1 MKNIIVATFLLFLVL
16 FETNFI
22 SPTDSY
28 GGIDKGSITEANV
41 SSMINDRNESG
52 SIDSLL
58 PDWTA
63 VCDLS
68 GTRFGEFVSAGDF
81 NGDGFADIAVAD
93 GNYNSMGA
101 VFVYFGSQSGPPI
114 IPNQVIHGDGP
125 GFSDHI
131 EGKCDINN
139 DGYSDLIIGDPWT
152 GGTGKVHIHYGS
164 PTGLSDTANVVILPV
179 GTGIQDF
186 GYSVTAADLNGD
198 GFSDVI
204 ASVRGQLDTLMVAAY
219 IYNGSAAGISA
230 NYPSSVIAFDHSVY
244 PHNRAFG
251 GLGDLNGDGFED
263 AAILH
268 SGGRLSVYRGND
280 SNIFVRSSYREY
292 SFNSGVIYASSAGNV
307 NSDLFGDM
315 LVRTLNEANIYNGS
329 SDAPGPASDWTNP
342 VGICYVYNP
351 VSSAG
356 DFDNDGYDDVAISEC
371 DFAALYFGSATGLST
386 AQVKFISIP
395 SCIASGDINGDGYSD
410 VIISEYEKVHAF
422 YGRELT
428 GTLPI
433 LPDQVFTG
441 EFESDRFGTPAN
453 PAGDVNGD
461 GFDDIIIGA
470 PSYNHSGTF
479 GRSYI
484 FNGSSSPD
492 NIADVILPLKG
503 VNGLEFPWIRSVCR
517 AGDVN
522 GDGFSDVIVQ
532 SQSNSG
538 VSEFGAQIYHG
549 SSNMNNVPDLT
560 INGLDQYGVFGVS
573 VADAGDVNGDG
584 FSDVIVGDPGD
595 LEDIN
600 YQLFGKAFIFFGG
613 PGMDNV
619 PDITMYGEHW
629 RSNFGFCVSPAGDFN
644 GDGFDDVFVGSP
656 FWGESGSYDVGK
668 TYVFY
673 GGRNMDNIPDVT
685 MTGYVPSNFFGYTA
699 STAGD
704 VNNDGYSDVIVGS
717 SQLGDKAYIFFGGAN
732 PDNAPDLIFNEPPQN
747 DSYNMVFMNDDFDGD
762 GYSDVIV
769 GTPHFNNNTG
779 KAYIYRGGENMDNIA
794 DFTMTGEEAGSKFG
808 SWVSTAGD
816 VNDDGYSDII
826 VSAPWYQ
833 NLKGRAYLFYG
844 FGEAVRTLSTLSITP
859 ENIVKQFGEQA
870 EVTGTVNNKLGQ
882 PMSNIRINFFVRGAN
897 RAYGSGMSNGSGN
910 VIYQYSAG
918 YPGFDTIIAVSGKLR
933 DTSIVFW
940 ETGNSCITGP
950 IHVPMNSISLYYTE
964 TSLNAFYDLSN
975 FDSTNAR
982 IISGNENDS
991 VYVDA
996 GSNHGHFVLYLAT
1009 PDSIICSKHVYVDSP
1024 YPVELTAFNSIIS
1037 GKDITLSWSTS
1048 TELNNSGFEIQRAI
1062 ENGKLKMENWNKIG
1076 FVSGSGTTNAPK
1088 DYSYADRNLETG
1100 KYKYRLKQL
1109 DFNGN
1114 FDYFEL
1120 AEVVSIGIPDKFAL
1134 SQNYPNPFNPVTT
1147 INYDLPTDGI
1157 VTLKVYDILGREL
1170 KTLVNEMKTAG
1181 YHKIQLNA
1189 ADLASGAYFYR
1200 LVVSP
1205 SNQMKAGDFVAV
1217 KKFVVLK

>member
-1 MKNIIVATFLLFLVL
+1 MIIIISSDVRSQWVFTADIQGIPRVFSVNESTGYAACWPHGIYK
-16 FETNFI
+16 TSNGGDNWIRQTSMTSPHARSCYFI
-22 SPTDSY
+22 SPDTGWVVGVYGTFWKTTNGGANWLNRTFDGTFRYAIYFATPETGWAVGIPGIITKTTD
-28 GGIDKGSITEANV
+28 GGDTWFEQPNSANWYIDDVHFENALTGWVVGGQVSPFWKTVILKTTNGGDEWVEQITGTTTRARSLYFINTSTGWVTGEFDLCLKTTNGGESWSSVYVPGHNIDVHFVNESTGWIANGALLKSTNGGSIWNNTNV
-41 SSMINDRNESG
+41 QVENYGVESIHFSSPTCGLLGAYLNISG
-52 SIDSLL
+52 KIYKYSPTL
-58 PDWTA
+58 
-63 VCDLS
+63 
-68 GTRFGEFVSAGDF
+68 
-81 NGDGFADIAVAD
+81 
-93 GNYNSMGA
+93 
-101 VFVYFGSQSGPPI
+101 PI
-114 IPNQVIHGDGP
+114 IPNQV
-125 GFSDHI
+125 
-131 EGKCDINN
+131 
-139 DGYSDLIIGDPWT
+139 Y
-152 GGTGKVHIHYGS
+152 
-164 PTGLSDTANVVILPV
+164 
-179 GTGIQDF
+179 
-186 GYSVTAADLNGD
+186 
-198 GFSDVI
+198 
-204 ASVRGQLDTLMVAAY
+204 
-219 IYNGSAAGISA
+219 
-230 NYPSSVIAFDHSVY
+230 
-244 PHNRAFG
+244 
-251 GLGDLNGDGFED
+251 
-263 AAILH
+263 
-268 SGGRLSVYRGND
+268 
-280 SNIFVRSSYREY
+280 
-292 SFNSGVIYASSAGNV
+292 
-307 NSDLFGDM
+307 
-315 LVRTLNEANIYNGS
+315 
-329 SDAPGPASDWTNP
+329 
-342 VGICYVYNP
+342 
-351 VSSAG
+351 
-356 DFDNDGYDDVAISEC
+356 
-371 DFAALYFGSATGLST
+371 
-386 AQVKFISIP
+386 
-395 SCIASGDINGDGYSD
+395 
-410 VIISEYEKVHAF
+410 
-422 YGRELT
+422 
-428 GTLPI
+428 
-433 LPDQVFTG
+433 TG

-461 GFDDIIIGA
+461 GFDDVIIGA
-470 PSYNHSGTF
+470 PSYDHSGTF

-492 NIADVILPLKG
+492 NVADVILPLKG
-503 VNGLEFPWIRSVCR
+503 VNGLEIPWIRSACR

-538 VSEFGAQIYHG
+538 VSEFGAEIYHG

-560 INGLDQYGVFGVS
+560 INGFDQYGVFGVS

-595 LEDIN
+595 LEWIN

-629 RSNFGFCVSPAGDFN
+629 RSNFGFSVSPAGDFN

-685 MTGYVPSNFFGYTA
+685 MTGYVPNNMFGYTA

-704 VNNDGYSDVIVGS
+704 VNNDGYSDVIVGTS
-717 SQLGDKAYIFFGGAN
+717 ELDDKAYIFFGGAN

-779 KAYIYRGGENMDNIA
+779 KAYIYRGGENMDNLA

-833 NLKGRAYLFYG
+833 NRKGRAYLFYG
-844 FGEAVRTLSTLSITP
+844 FGEAARTLSALSITP
-859 ENIVKQFGEQA
+859 ENIVKQIGEQA
-870 EVTGTVNNKLGQ
+870 EVTGSVNNKLGQ

-897 RAYGSGMSNGSGN
+897 HAYGSGMSNGSGN
-910 VIYQYSAG
+910 VTYQYSAG
-918 YPGFDTIIAVSGKLR
+918 YPGFDTIIAASGKFR

-940 ETGNSCITGP
+940 EPGNSCIAGP
-950 IHVPMNSISLYYTE
+950 IHVPVNSISLYYTE

-975 FDSTNAR
+975 FDNTNAR

-996 GSNHGHFVLYLAT
+996 GSNHGHFVLYLAI

-1024 YPVELTAFNSIIS
+1024 YPVELTAFNSNII

-1062 ENGKLKMENWNKIG
+1062 ENEKLKIENWNKIG
-1076 FVSGSGTTNAPK
+1076 FVSGGGTTNEPK
-1088 DYSYADRNLETG
+1088 DYSFTDRNLETG
-1100 KYKYRLKQL
+1100 EYKYRLKQL

-1114 FDYFEL
+1114 FEYFEFP
-1120 AEVVSIGIPDKFAL
+1120 EVVSIGIPDKFDL

-1147 INYDLPTDGI
+1147 INYDLPNDGI
-1157 VTLKVYDILGREL
+1157 VTIKVYDILGREM
-1170 KTLVNEMKTAG
+1170 KMLVNEMKTAG
-1181 YHKIQLNA
+1181 YHKIKFNA
-1189 ADLASGAYFYR
+1189 ADLASGAYLYR
-1200 LVVSP
+1200 MV
-1205 SNQMKAGDFVAV
+1205 AGDFIAV

>member
-1 MKNIIVATFLLFLVL
+1 MMIIISSDARPQWVFTADVQGIPRVFSVNESTGYAVCWPHGIYK
-16 FETNFI
+16 TSNGGDNWIHQTGMTSPHAISCYFI
-22 SPTDSY
+22 SPDTGWVVGVYGTFWKTTNGGESWLDRTVDGTFRYAIYFATPETGWAVGIPGIITKTTD
-28 GGIDKGSITEANV
+28 GGDTWFEQTNPATWYLNDVEFTDALTGWVVGHVPFQTVILKTTNGGNNWVEQFAGRNASAQSVCFIDASTGWI
-41 SSMINDRNESG
+41 
-52 SIDSLL
+52 
-58 PDWTA
+58 
-63 VCDLS
+63 
-68 GTRFGEFVSAGDF
+68 AGVWNLYLKTTDGGNTWNSRTLGNNNMGIHF
-81 NGDGFADIAVAD
+81 LNASTGWMVGDD
-93 GNYNSMGA
+93 GA
-101 VFVYFGSQSGPPI
+101 VLSTKDGGNSWNREVISDYGLQS
-114 IPNQVIHGDGP
+114 VH
-125 GFSDHI
+125 FST
-131 EGKCDINN
+131 
-139 DGYSDLIIGDPWT
+139 DGYGLVGAYTNPSNYF
-152 GGTGKVHIHYGS
+152 TGKIYKFS
-164 PTGLSDTANVVILPV
+164 PA
-179 GTGIQDF
+179 
-186 GYSVTAADLNGD
+186 
-198 GFSDVI
+198 
-204 ASVRGQLDTLMVAAY
+204 
-219 IYNGSAAGISA
+219 
-230 NYPSSVIAFDHSVY
+230 
-244 PHNRAFG
+244 
-251 GLGDLNGDGFED
+251 
-263 AAILH
+263 
-268 SGGRLSVYRGND
+268 
-280 SNIFVRSSYREY
+280 
-292 SFNSGVIYASSAGNV
+292 
-307 NSDLFGDM
+307 
-315 LVRTLNEANIYNGS
+315 
-329 SDAPGPASDWTNP
+329 
-342 VGICYVYNP
+342 
-351 VSSAG
+351 
-356 DFDNDGYDDVAISEC
+356 
-371 DFAALYFGSATGLST
+371 
-386 AQVKFISIP
+386 
-395 SCIASGDINGDGYSD
+395 
-410 VIISEYEKVHAF
+410 
-422 YGRELT
+422 
-428 GTLPI
+428 LPI
-433 LPDQVFTG
+433 LPNQVFTG

-461 GFDDIIIGA
+461 GFDDVIIGA
-470 PSYNHSGTF
+470 PSYDHSGTF

-532 SQSNSG
+532 SRSNSG
-538 VSEFGAQIYHG
+538 VSEFGAEIYHG

-560 INGLDQYGVFGVS
+560 INGFDQYGVFGVS

-595 LEDIN
+595 LEDIV

-629 RSNFGFCVSPAGDFN
+629 RSNFGFSVSPAGDFN
-644 GDGFDDVFVGSP
+644 GDGFDDVIVGSP

-685 MTGYVPSNFFGYTA
+685 MTGYVPNNFFGYAA

-717 SQLGDKAYIFFGGAN
+717 SELGDKAYMFFGGAN
-732 PDNAPDLIFNEPPQN
+732 PDNTPDLIFDEAPQN
-747 DSYNMVFMNDDFDGD
+747 DSYDMVFMNDDFDGD

-779 KAYIYRGGENMDNIA
+779 KAYIYRGGENMDIFA

-833 NLKGRAYLFYG
+833 NRKGRAYLFFG
-844 FGEAVRTLSTLSITP
+844 FGEAERTLSALSITP
-859 ENIVKQFGEQA
+859 ENIVKQIGEQA
-870 EVTGTVNNKLGQ
+870 EVTGSINNKLGQ
-882 PMSNIRINFFVRGAN
+882 PMNNVRINFFVRGAN

-910 VIYQYSAG
+910 VIYQYSAD
-918 YPGFDTIIAVSGKLR
+918 YPGFDTIIAVSGKFR

-940 ETGNSCITGP
+940 EPGNSCIAGP
-950 IHVPMNSISLYYTE
+950 IHVPVNSISLYYTE

-975 FDSTNAR
+975 FDNTNAR

-1024 YPVELTAFNSIIS
+1024 YPVELTAFNSNII
-1037 GKDITLSWSTS
+1037 GKDITLTWSTS
-1048 TELNNSGFEIQRAI
+1048 AELNNSGFEIQRAI
-1062 ENGKLKMENWNKIG
+1062 ENGNLKIENWSKIG
-1076 FVSGSGTTNAPK
+1076 FVSGSGTTNEPK
-1088 DYSYADRNLETG
+1088 EYSYTDRNLETG

-1114 FDYFEL
+1114 FEYFEL
-1120 AEVVSIGIPDKFAL
+1120 SEVVSIGIPDKYDL

-1147 INYDLPTDGI
+1147 INYDLPNDGI
-1157 VTLKVYDILGREL
+1157 VTIKVYDIIGREV

-1181 YHKIQLNA
+1181 YYKVQFNA
-1189 ADLASGAYFYR
+1189 ADLASGAYFY
-1200 LVVSP
+1200 
-1205 SNQMKAGDFVAV
+1205 QMQAGEFVAV